1 MTGSLAHIFRH
12 PIKAHGRE
20 ALASVLLSAGE
31 CLPWDRR
38 WAVAQEAAK
47 IVPGWNSCVLFSRG
61 AKSPQLMAITCA
73 LDEATGTV
81 VLDHPQAG
89 RLSFRPDDPGDL
101 PAFLAWAAP
110 LVTPGRL
117 PPVGIARHE
126 GGMTDN
132 PVPTV
137 SILSM
142 ASLADLSKR
151 MGMDLSIHRW
161 RANFWIDGADP
172 WAEFGWIGQK
182 LVLGGAVLEVCER
195 IGRCKATGVNPQT
208 GVPEGDTLAAL
219 EDNFGHTDFGVFAR
233 VVQGGQVTVG
243 DTWSLT

>member
-1 MTGSLAHIFRH
+1 MTRALAHIFRH

-20 ALASVLLSAGE
+20 ALASVLLAAGA

-47 IVPGWNSCVLFSRG
+47 LVPGWNSCVYFSRG

-89 RLSFRPDDPGDL
+89 RLSFRPDDPADL
-101 PAFLAWAAP
+101 PGFLAWAAP
-110 LVTPGRL
+110 LVTKGRL
-117 PPVGIARHE
+117 PPVGIARHD

-132 PVPTV
+132 SDPTV
-137 SILSM
+137 SILST
-142 ASLADLSKR
+142 ASLADLSRR

-161 RANFWIDGADP
+161 RANFWIEGAEP
-172 WAEFGWIGQK
+172 WAEFGWVGQR
-182 LVLGGAVLEVCER
+182 LEIGGAVLEVTER
-195 IGRCKATGVNPQT
+195 IGRCKATSVNPET
-208 GVPEGDTLAAL
+208 GVLEGDTLAAL
-219 EDNFGHTDFGVFAR
+219 EDAFGHTDFGVLAR
-233 VVQGGQVTVG
+233 VVQGGRASVG
-243 DTWSLT
+243 DRWSLT

>member
-1 MTGSLAHIFRH
+1 MTGAVEHIFRH

-38 WAVAQEAAK
+38 WAVAQTAAE
-47 IVPGWNSCVLFSRG
+47 IAPGWNRCVLFSRG

-73 LDEATGTV
+73 LDEGTGRV
-81 VLDHPQAG
+81 ELAHPQAG
-89 RLSFRPDDPGDL
+89 RLSFRPDDPADL
-101 PAFLAWAAP
+101 PAFLAFAAP
-110 LVTPGRL
+110 LVAEGRL
-117 PPVGIARHE
+117 PPVGIARHD

-132 PVPTV
+132 PVPSV
-137 SILSM
+137 SVLSL
-142 ASLADLSKR
+142 ASLRDLSRR

-161 RANFWIDGADP
+161 RANFWIEGAEP
-172 WAEFGWIGQK
+172 WAELDWVGRR
-182 LVLGGAVLEVCER
+182 LTLGGAELEVIER
-195 IGRCKATGVNPQT
+195 IGRCKATGVNPET

-233 VVQGGQVTVG
+233 VVTGGRVSVR
-243 DTWSLT
+243 DRWSLT

>member
-1 MTGSLAHIFRH
+1 MTGTVAHIFRH

-47 IVPGWNSCVLFSRG
+47 LVPGWNSCVLFSRG

-73 LDEATGTV
+73 LDEASGRV

-89 RLSFRPDDPGDL
+89 RLSFRPDDPADL

-110 LVTPGRL
+110 LVAEGRMA
-117 PPVGIARHE
+117 PVGIARHD

-137 SILSM
+137 SILSL
-142 ASLADLSKR
+142 ASLQDLSRR

-161 RANFWIDGADP
+161 RANFWIEGAEP
-172 WAEFGWIGQK
+172 WAELAWVGRRIS
-182 LVLGGAVLEVCER
+182 LGRAELEVTER
-195 IGRCKATGVNPQT
+195 IGRCKATGVNPET
-208 GVPEGDTLAAL
+208 GLPEGDTLAAL
-219 EDNFGHTDFGVFAR
+219 EDNFAHTDFGVFAKVVTDGR
-233 VVQGGQVTVG
+233 VSIG
-243 DTWSLT
+243 DAWSLT

>member
-1 MTGSLAHIFRH
+1 MTGTLDHIFRH

-47 IVPGWNSCVLFSRG
+47 IAPGWNSCVLFSRG
-61 AKSPQLMAITCA
+61 AKSPQLMAITSV

-89 RLSFRPDDPGDL
+89 RLTFRPDDPADL

-110 LVTPGRL
+110 LVTPGRM
-117 PPVGIARHE
+117 PPVGIARHD

-137 SILSM
+137 SVLSLS
-142 ASLADLSKR
+142 SLADLSRR

-161 RANFWIDGADP
+161 RANFWIKGAEP
-172 WAEFGWIGQK
+172 WAEFGWVGRRMT
-182 LVLGGAVLEVCER
+182 LGGAVLEVTER
-195 IGRCKATGVNPQT
+195 IGRCKATGVNPET

-219 EDNFGHTDFGVFAR
+219 EDNFAHTDFGVFAR
-233 VVQGGQVTVG
+233 VVSGGRVSVG